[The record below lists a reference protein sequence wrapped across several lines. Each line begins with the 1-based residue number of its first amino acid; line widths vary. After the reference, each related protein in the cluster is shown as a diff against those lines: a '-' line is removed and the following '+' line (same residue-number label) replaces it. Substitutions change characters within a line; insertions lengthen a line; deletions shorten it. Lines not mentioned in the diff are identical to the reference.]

1 MRRKEHLL
9 LYMAEA
15 AVLPAVMNFPR
26 PELQET
32 CRGLGSSPPKMPA
45 HYRGVQATFD
55 HTWQVQVLQVFVF
68 LLSPGTEFL
77 SSELIL
83 RTVRESF

>member
-9 LYMAEA
+9 LYTAEA

-32 CRGLGSSPPKMPA
+32 CREQPPSRLLGWA
-45 HYRGVQATFD
+45 GNF
-55 HTWQVQVLQVFVF
+55 
-68 LLSPGTEFL
+68 
-77 SSELIL
+77 
-83 RTVRESF
+83 